1 MLTEFKAVNPGYAA
15 RIEREITAQGVTPLF
30 NVVIDHQAPGH
41 LHLSMPIVPAVV
53 QQYQVVHGGM
63 VAMLADSA
71 SGLAG
76 VSLLPAADGVLT
88 IEFKIN
94 MLAPGRG
101 QRMIARGE
109 VIKFG
114 RTVIVAKADVYC
126 VDNGVKTHSAI
137 MINTLLVARG
147 IASRVR

>member
-1 MLTEFKAVNPGYAA
+1 MQTQFKAVNPGYAA
-15 RIEREITAQGVTPLF
+15 RIAHEINAQGVTPLF
-30 NVVIDHQAPGH
+30 NVVVDHQAPGH
-41 LHLSMPIVPAVV
+41 LHLSMPIAPSAV
-53 QQYQVVHGGM
+53 QQYQVVHGGV

-101 QRMIARGE
+101 DRKS
-109 VIKFG
+109 V
-114 RTVIVAKADVYC
+114 V
-126 VDNGVKTHSAI
+126 
-137 MINTLLVARG
+137 
-147 IASRVR
+147 

>member
-1 MLTEFKAVNPGYAA
+1 MQTEFKAVNPGYAA

-30 NVVIDHQAPGH
+30 NVAIDHQAPGH

-126 VDNGVKTHSAI
+126 VDNGVETHSAI

-147 IASRVR
+147 IASRVK